1 MNREEKQ
8 PGKIK
13 NFLKTFF
20 ILFPAIISIEVLAAH
35 YSRHNV
41 SVMTFFSLL
50 FPLLFLLKKE
60 WVKKVTILFLLVG
73 FFEWVRTTYVLT
85 MIRIHYHMPF
95 LRMIIILVTVAILT
109 LISGLVFKTKTLRER
124 YSQNLNTSTMSTWAF
139 VLTAVVLIIARAKS
153 PISILLA
160 DRFLPGSGGV
170 EILLLATYSAFVV
183 EWLFNSKKIDGIRSK
198 IWLFF
203 SIVFFSQVIL
213 GLLGFN
219 KFLMTGKLH
228 LPVPAMIVGVPI
240 YRGYGFFMPILLTV
254 TIIFVGP
261 AWCSY
266 LCYIGAWDN
275 SLARKTAVPK
285 SFSVKYRYI
294 QAFILIFVALIAY
307 LLRVLGVNWVIASI
321 LGGLFGIVGVGIMLF
336 ISRKLG
342 VLVHCTTYCPIGII
356 TTVLGKLN
364 PFRIRI
370 NRDTCTNCMACTL
383 ACRYNSLTPENVKN
397 GKAGFFCTLCGDCIT
412 ACPHTSIEY
421 SFYNKYTLTA
431 RKVFFVL
438 IAVFHAVFLGVARI

>member
-1 MNREEKQ
+1 MKEKNKFIE
-8 PGKIK
+8 G
-13 NFLKTFF
+13 LKTLFA
-20 ILFPAIISIEVLAAH
+20 LFPIIFSIIVLAAH
-35 YSRHNV
+35 FSRHNV
-41 SVMTFFSLL
+41 SSLTFFALFSPLLL
-50 FPLLFLLKKE
+50 FFKKE
-60 WVKKVTILFLLVG
+60 WVKKVTVFFLAYG
-73 FFEWVRTTYVLT
+73 FFEWIRTTYILT
-85 MIRIHYHMPF
+85 RIRIENHLPF
-95 LRMIIILVTVAILT
+95 LRMIFILVTVAFLT
-109 LISGLVFKTKTLRER
+109 LISGLVFKTKRLEKRF
-124 YSQNLNTSTMSTWAF
+124 SLNPNTSSMSAWAF
-139 VLTAVVLIIARAKS
+139 VLTAIVLIIASFRAPLK
-153 PISILLA
+153 ILLA

-183 EWLFNSKKIDGIRSK
+183 EWLFNAKKIDGIRSRM
-198 IWLFF
+198 WLFF

-228 LPVPAMIVGVPI
+228 LPVPAMIVGVPV
-240 YRGYGFFMPILLTV
+240 YRGYGFFMPILLIV

-275 SLARKTAVPK
+275 SFARKTKIPNP
-285 SFSVKYRYI
+285 FSVKYRI
-294 QAFILIFVALIAY
+294 FQGVILILI
-307 LLRVLGVNWVIASI
+307 VLGAYFLKKIGINWVIASV

-336 ISRKLG
+336 VSRKLG
-342 VLVHCTTYCPIGII
+342 VMVHCTTYCPIGII
-356 TTVLGKLN
+356 TTTLGKIN

-383 ACRYNSLTPENVKN
+383 ACRYNSLTAENVKN
-397 GKAGFFCTLCGDCIT
+397 GKAGFFCTLCGDCLT

-421 SFYNKYTLTA
+421 SFYNKYTIKA
-431 RKVFFVL
+431 RKIFFIL

>member
-1 MNREEKQ
+1 MGDKRKKSGWFKE
-8 PGKIK
+8 
-13 NFLKTFF
+13 FF
-20 ILFPAIISIEVLAAH
+20 KVFFFLFPVIIFIEVLAAH
-35 YSRHNV
+35 FSRHNI
-41 SVMTFFSLL
+41 SSLTFFTLF
-50 FPLLFLLKKE
+50 FPLLFFFKKE
-60 WVKKVTILFLLVG
+60 WVKKAAVFFLVSG

-85 MIRIHYHMPF
+85 MIRLENHLPF
-95 LRMIIILVTVAILT
+95 LRMIIILVVVAFLT
-109 LISGLVFKTKTLRER
+109 LLSGLVFKTTTLREKF
-124 YSQNLNTSTMSTWAF
+124 SESKNTANMSFSAF
-139 VLTAVVLIIARAKS
+139 VLTSIVLVIAMAKS
-153 PISILLA
+153 PVDILLL
-160 DRFLPGSGGV
+160 DRFVPGSGGV
-170 EILLLATYSAFVV
+170 EVLLLATYSAFVA
-183 EWLFNSKKIDGIRSK
+183 EWLFTSKKIDRIRSK
-198 IWLFF
+198 LWLFF
-203 SIVFFSQVIL
+203 SVVFFSQVVL
-213 GLLGFN
+213 GLLGVS

-228 LPVPAMIVGVPI
+228 LPVPAMIVGGPI
-240 YRGYGFFMPILLTV
+240 YRGYGFFMPVLLV
-254 TIIFVGP
+254 ITIIFVGP

-275 SLARKTAVPK
+275 SLARKTKIPK
-285 SFSVKYRYI
+285 SFSVKYRFI

-307 LLRVLGVNWVIASI
+307 LLRVLGVNWIFASI
-321 LGGLFGIVGVGIMLF
+321 LGGLFGIVGVGIMIF

-412 ACPHTSIEY
+412 ACPHTSIDY
-421 SFYNKYTLTA
+421 TFYNKFTINA

-438 IAVFHAVFLGVARI
+438 IAVFHSVFLGVARI